1 MSDLSV
7 PTVPLALQPEGQ
19 FRLPA
24 PDTGLV
30 AEAGENAR
38 RDLRGLNELAEAWQK
53 VQMQRQTVLA
63 QAQAQDETLRL
74 KQKTDEVIRNYETLK
89 NKDAVDALPKVR
101 RQLNQIATDTVS
113 HATAFQPIVRD
124 AIQSS
129 TRRILFEENSRASQH
144 ELSQTISWR
153 DETLNGLKQEAQDNA
168 LLYKNNP
175 ELYAKYVNEFKDYTR
190 QQLDNAGIPEDSDA
204 WRAAMRDA
212 ESKIHEIN
220 IFDDIEREDFWAAR
234 KKLDRERRHMDQE
247 TWLRLDR
254 SLRAGQKAWADA
266 RAGKGSQTDTLLSY
280 FNARYNEVL
289 SGADEEFVTIRNNLK
304 EQAGAQMV
312 VDVLRN
318 PDGTEYRDSDG
329 QIVYEYRPRTKE
341 EIQAD
346 YDRRLTA
353 YAEQYAQQAT
363 MDFKNQVDART
374 DFMKRNE
381 LFTNNTIAEY
391 VSRAKAAGRI
401 PTVGEFINTQPAAY
415 ATLIGKNNGNQIA
428 AQEELQKTLNAYF
441 TFNPRSNAA
450 VVAGFENF
458 LETASPADIQAMT
471 AEAFDMQYGSYMSAS
486 ERIANLTK
494 LENRKRGISNGLV
507 DDNSGLIKNA
517 ITAWF
522 PDVVFSVR
530 PEDYG
535 DADTI
540 IQSEQG
546 RWIYNYVARALKAN
560 PSLVAD
566 NDLTVAVASII
577 SSPSFLMEKHLHDR
591 TREETR
597 SSVRDFLESQGVD
610 SSQAFIAWVMQNDG
624 TGGVNWSELSDTEKR
639 ALASAYETVFA
650 AKFDPTVFS
659 ADSFSEAEFNDLMRN
674 INYGMTGVNLER

>member
-7 PTVPLALQPEGQ
+7 PTVPLALQPEEQ
-19 FRLPA
+19 FSLPA

-38 RDLRGLNELAEAWQK
+38 RDLRGLNELAEAWQS

-74 KQKTDEVIRNYETLK
+74 RQKTDEVIRNYETLR
-89 NKDAVDALPKVR
+89 NKDAIDALPKVR
-101 RQLNQIATDTVS
+101 RQLDQIAADTVS
-113 HATAFQPIVRD
+113 HATGYHPLVRD

-129 TRRILFEENSRASQH
+129 TRQVIFEENSRASQH

-153 DETLNGLKQEAQDNA
+153 DKTLNGLKQEAQDNA

-175 ELYAKYVNEFKDYTR
+175 GLYAKYVNEFKDYTR

-212 ESKIHEIN
+212 ESKIHEIS
-220 IFDDIEREDFWAAR
+220 IFDDIERESFGAAR
-234 KKLDRERRHMDQE
+234 QKLDRERRHMDQE

-254 SLRAGQKAWADA
+254 MCRARAKAWSDA
-266 RAGKGSQTDTLLSY
+266 RAGESDSLINY
-280 FNARYNEVL
+280 FNLKHHEYL
-289 SGADEEFVTIRNNLK
+289 TGEEFKQQRGAILEQIKSEIVIETLK
-304 EQAGAQMV
+304 
-312 VDVLRN
+312 N
-318 PDGTEYRDSDG
+318 KDGTEYIGEDKKPVFS
-329 QIVYEYRPRTKE
+329 YRPKTE
-341 EIQAD
+341 AEVQSE
-346 YDRRLTA
+346 YQRRVLRA
-353 YAEQYAQQAT
+353 AEDFAQDAT
-363 MDFKNQVDART
+363 MHYKKEKEGRT
-374 DFMKRNE
+374 DFNKRNIHY
-381 LFTNNTIAEY
+381 TNDRVVEYIDAVRRSNSYPSVEGFKRFNENAYNSLILRHDGDRNAAE
-391 VSRAKAAGRI
+391 
-401 PTVGEFINTQPAAY
+401 Q
-415 ATLIGKNNGNQIA
+415 
-428 AQEELQKTLNAYF
+428 ELQQTLNAYY

-458 LETASPADIQAMT
+458 LETASPADLQAMT
-471 AEAFDMQYGSYMSAS
+471 AEAFDSQYGSYMSVT

-494 LENRKRGISNGLV
+494 LENKKRGISNGLV

-517 ITAWF
+517 ITTWF
-522 PDVVFSVR
+522 PDVVFNVR

-546 RWIYNYVARALKAN
+546 RWIYGYVARTLKAN
-560 PSLVAD
+560 PSLTAD
-566 NDLTVAVASII
+566 NDLTVAVANIL

-591 TREETR
+591 AKEATR

-639 ALASAYETVFA
+639 ALASTYETVFA